1 MGVSCFFVVPVGVS
15 CCDTQRIA
23 ASLQASWHLPSG
35 SRVLWHIQKDK
46 GIYYL
51 HPINPTCLALH
62 PMWMFLAMGSYWSY
76 AGRHRDLTCGW
87 HQPHSEWR
95 QQESHLLMMS
105 FDACKDEEN
114 AKAIKLLEHVVDT
127 ADAIKDDGERI
138 EHLVKG
144 VFSGNIFDLGAAQVS
159 STPCCLVSG
168 WWTLYQY
175 N

>member
-1 MGVSCFFVVPVGVS
+1 MVDINHILSE
-15 CCDTQRIA
+15 D
-23 ASLQASWHLPSG
+23 
-35 SRVLWHIQKDK
+35 SR
-46 GIYYL
+46 
-51 HPINPTCLALH
+51 N
-62 PMWMFLAMGSYWSY
+62 
-76 AGRHRDLTCGW
+76 
-87 HQPHSEWR
+87 
-95 QQESHLLMMS
+95 LLMMS

-168 WWTLYQY
+168 
-175 N
+175 